1 MKNWSEKIGKQQP
14 RKNLALFKRKKM
26 ESIDLRASR
35 YIIMDFNCT
44 HRSTHHWSSMAVY
57 GNFVKQKGAKFEFWV
72 PKYIDREIEK
82 ELFSIAKGL
91 KFLISPQY
99 SATNFKQFPIA
110 YLVATIAKIYT
121 KSLAN
126 KPVIGN
132 LVKKLVTLYC
142 IMPAFIK
149 IARMSRESGLH
160 VVFPTLDY
168 MGIQLLGLIEKHL
181 SGVTIHVRRMGSET
195 RSPFSSGVE
204 FSHLIKLVDSA
215 FRNTIVMG
223 IPTLGLLEKI
233 KQQCANPDRIYWSPL
248 PPKLNRTPRRRVSAN
263 VLNIGFPG
271 TAKESKG
278 YSRIPEILTNL
289 THEGMSVNVFLQ
301 KALYPW
307 NEYSE
312 IRSKIFSSKHTI
324 HELDSVLSIDSYQS
338 LLNQLDIIF
347 LPYQS
352 NSYLNADSGILY
364 EAADLGIPILC
375 GDKLGFSSEAFL
387 NGIGFNIDGTDTT
400 QELILKALSAQTQ
413 LNIDEYNNKRE
424 FALEDFL
431 FRRN

>member
-1 MKNWSEKIGKQQP
+1 
-14 RKNLALFKRKKM
+14 M

-44 HRSTHHWSSMAVY
+44 HRSTHHWSSMAMY
-57 GNFVKQKGAKFEFWV
+57 GNFVKQKGAEFEFWV

-99 SATNFKQFPIA
+99 SATNFKQFPVA

-181 SGVTIHVRRMGSET
+181 SGVTIHVRRIGSET
-195 RSPFSSGVE
+195 RSPFSSGEE

-215 FRNTIVMG
+215 VRNTIVMG
-223 IPTLGLLEKI
+223 IPTLGLLDKI

-278 YSRIPEILTNL
+278 YSKIPEILTNL

-387 NGIGFNIDGTDTT
+387 NGIGFNIDGTETT

-413 LNIDEYNNKRE
+413 LNIDEYNNKRG